1 MTRLTIGRLQV
12 YLEPRDL
19 WIGVYVAE
27 DAIYVCPLPL
37 LVFRWT
43 RRRRWLLDRRT
54 DELIAAIKTAP
65 PPQPKPFDLSALS
78 VVASEAV
85 PDGQIYV
92 INQRAAE
99 ALRLGRPLPPRSA
112 ARLDVEGGAS

>member
-1 MTRLTIGRLQV
+1 VSKRLTVGRMQV

-19 WIGVYVAE
+19 WVGAYVAP

-37 LVFRWT
+37 LVFRWA
-43 RRRRWLLDRRT
+43 RRRRWLLDKAA
-54 DELIAAIKTAP
+54 DELIGGIKTQVP
-65 PPQPKPFDLSALS
+65 LPRPFDLSAIP

-92 INQRAAE
+92 VNQQAVE
-99 ALRLGRPLPPRSA
+99 ALRLGQPPRSA
-112 ARLDVEGGAS
+112 VRLDVDGAL